1 MEMHFLRKMNA
12 SIPILGT
19 IVSLFLIVSASIAQP
34 VYLEPINPFETC
46 HEQYKNYQYVF
57 IGRVLSL
64 DRDSGEI
71 SVSLEHQIKGEVD
84 LPIFI
89 YIAWAELRNIPQIG
103 HTYIFL
109 ANKRKLDS
117 KGEVLFSRY
126 WSYDLQDIP
135 KKDLDRI
142 VRELKEISQGIKQPQ
157 IVGKLIRQ
165 NYPFHQY
172 RRSRSLKIMRLGY
185 DPDYAEPIK
194 NTEVMLISEEGRTFS
209 TTSAADGSFAFN
221 HLPVGTY
228 RVVPKVEGD
237 HQIILDDWKAAPDPN
252 VSVYDGVCS
261 SIARIRVI
269 PLGGIAGRIKSLK
282 RWEKLPT
289 VSLIPTDPV
298 TNSIIL
304 IQYEHLIKDVKLD
317 DSGLVLSFSVS
328 DVPVG
333 KYVVRLNFGY
343 PLPYQYFPNV
353 RDQRFPEET
362 LLIEQG
368 KTLEFVYP

>member
-1 MEMHFLRKMNA
+1 MDRFREFR
-12 SIPILGT
+12 SILPLIWLAAILLA
-19 IVSLFLIVSASIAQP
+19 INLSSFAQP

-135 KKDLDRI
+135 KKDFDRI

-165 NYPFHQY
+165 DHPFRQY
-172 RRSRSLKIMRLGY
+172 RNSLNMTIMRLGY
-185 DPDYAEPIK
+185 YPDYAEPIK
-194 NTEVMLISEEGRTFS
+194 NTEVMLISEQGRKFS
-209 TTSAADGSFAFN
+209 TTSASDGSFFFN
-221 HLPVGTY
+221 DLPVGIY
-228 RVVPKVEGD
+228 RVVPNLVGK
-237 HQIILDDWKAAPDPN
+237 HRIILDDRGASPDPN
-252 VSVYDGVCS
+252 VSVYDRVCS
-261 SIARIRVI
+261 SIVRIRVI

-282 RWEKLPT
+282 RWEKVPT
-289 VSLIPTDPV
+289 VSLIPTDPI

-304 IQYEHLIKDVKLD
+304 IQYEHLIKDIKLD
-317 DSGLVLSFSVS
+317 DSGQILSFSAS

-343 PLPYQYFPNV
+343 PQPYQYFPNV